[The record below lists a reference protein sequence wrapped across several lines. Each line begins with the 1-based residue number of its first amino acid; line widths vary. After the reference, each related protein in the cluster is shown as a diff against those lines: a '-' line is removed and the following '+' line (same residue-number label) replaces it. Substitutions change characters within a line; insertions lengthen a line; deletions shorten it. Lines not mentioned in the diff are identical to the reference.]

1 MDLVVRQAEQE
12 TGDMGIK
19 WQIPNP
25 TSTHIYRT
33 LSYADDL
40 AVMASSAPE
49 LSALLMQSISP

>member
-1 MDLVVRQAEQE
+1 
-12 TGDMGIK
+12 MGIK